1 VNYTAEDYATVNK
14 TGTTVTAGAAST
26 GTQCLRDICSW
37 PVLFIKSANTM
48 PNGTTANVTFNN
60 AMRETGQNNNF
71 SNKLVQLK
79 RIDS

>member
-1 VNYTAEDYATVNK
+1 MQLASPFYKISEHDAKWNYGK
-14 TGTTVTAGAAST
+14 
-26 GTQCLRDICSW
+26 R
-37 PVLFIKSANTM
+37 
-48 PNGTTANVTFNN
+48 FNN